1 MGDENRM
8 DVKDSI
14 LETIGNT
21 PLVRLRRVGEGVPA
35 DLLAKVEFMNPG
47 GSVKDRIGMA
57 MIRAAEAR
65 GDLAA
70 GGTVVECT
78 SGNTGMGLA
87 VASAVLGYRAVF
99 TMPDKMSLEKIN
111 LLKAM
116 GAEVVVTPTAV
127 PPDSPE
133 SYYQVAERIVRETP
147 GAHHTNQYQNQANP
161 QAHYETTGPE
171 IWRQTAGRITHFVAG
186 LGTGGTISGVGRYL
200 KERNP
205 EVRIIGVD
213 PDGSILAE
221 YFRTRTMGEGHPY
234 KIEGI
239 GEDIIPGATHF
250 EYIDDIVTVNDKEAF
265 LTARRIAR
273 EEGMLVGGSCG
284 AAVAGALKALAG
296 TRPGDVAVVLLPDTG
311 ERYLSKIYN
320 DAWMRDNGYLE
331 PETVSLKD
339 VLAAKGRDTPALVT
353 VEAGRHVHEA
363 IALVRRHDISVIPV
377 IENGAVAGTLN
388 ENALMRLAL
397 EDPANLDRRVGD
409 VMEAPLPRL
418 TTKDNVQAAI
428 RTLSSRNPAV
438 LVYDGDRAVGILT
451 RIDVI
456 GFVSR

>member
-1 MGDENRM
+1 VSDENRM

-21 PLVRLRRVGEGVPA
+21 PLVRFRRVGKGIPA

-47 GSVKDRIGMA
+47 GSVKDRIGLA
-57 MIRAAEAR
+57 MIRDAEAR
-65 GDLAA
+65 GKLAA

-87 VASAVLGYRAVF
+87 VASAVLGYRSVF

-133 SYYQVAERIVRETP
+133 SYYKVAERIVRDTP
-147 GAHHTNQYQNQANP
+147 GAHHTNQYYNEANP
-161 QAHYETTGPE
+161 KAHYETTGPE
-171 IWRQTAGRITHFVAG
+171 IWRQSAGRVTHFVAG

-200 KERNP
+200 KEQNP
-205 EVRIIGVD
+205 KIRIIGVD

-221 YFRTRTMGEGHPY
+221 YFRTQKMGEGHPY
-234 KIEGI
+234 KVEGI
-239 GEDIIPGATHF
+239 GEDIIPGTTHF
-250 EYIDDIVTVNDKEAF
+250 QHIDEMVTVTDKEAF
-265 LTARRIAR
+265 LTTRRIAR

-284 AAVAGALKALAG
+284 AAVAGALKALER
-296 TRPGDVAVVLLPDTG
+296 TTPEDVAVVLLPDTG
-311 ERYLSKIYN
+311 ERYLSKIFN

-331 PETVSLKD
+331 PGAVSLKD
-339 VLAAKGRDTPALVT
+339 VLAVKGRETPALIT

-363 IALVRRHDISVIPV
+363 IDLVRRHDISVIPV
-377 IENGAVAGTLN
+377 VENGAIAGTLN
-388 ENALMRLAL
+388 ENALMRLVL
-397 EDPANLDRRVGD
+397 EDPKNLDRRAGE
-409 VMEAPLPRL
+409 VMEAPLPKL
-418 TTKDNVQAAI
+418 NVQDDVQAAI
-428 RTLSSRNPAV
+428 RVLSSRNPAV
-438 LVYDGDRAVGILT
+438 LVYDGERAVGILT

-456 GFVSR
+456 GFVSQ